1 MGRIGDVLQ
10 LLLPQ
15 IDELGGNRSSDVTP
29 GVSRD
34 ADPAWCGE
42 TFEPCRKV
50 DPMAVDVIR
59 RDDDVTEVDAHAELD
74 PMRLRQFG
82 IPRDHGALHF
92 EGAAHG
98 VDDTAEFDESAVS
111 GALDDPATMLADLRR
126 DDLAPIAQQTPMR
139 AFLVAA
145 HQMRIADDVCDKDR
159 RQPAL
164 EARMTG
170 RSKAPPQLGRQ
181 GRQPLNEDGPAP
193 GQHSGDPGFAYLRP
207 QLLQHDPASFDR
219 RDPPGIIGQKSKS
232 PVRVRRGP
240 GNRPCAQSLSANEP
254 PSAPCSGSPRG
265 QGNKSPTSKS
275 APFGSSA
282 GLYARLGALV
292 KPTSPRE
299 PHCVWRLLGGEVG
312 SGV

>member
-1 MGRIGDVLQ
+1 
-10 LLLPQ
+10 
-15 IDELGGNRSSDVTP
+15 
-29 GVSRD
+29 
-34 ADPAWCGE
+34 
-42 TFEPCRKV
+42 
-50 DPMAVDVIR
+50 
-59 RDDDVTEVDAHAELD
+59 
-74 PMRLRQFG
+74 MRLRLFG

-126 DDLAPIAQQTPMR
+126 DDLAPIAHQAPMC

-145 HQMRIADDVCDKDR
+145 HQMRIADDIRDKHS

-170 RSKAPPQLGRQ
+170 CLKTPPLLGRP
-181 GRQPLNEDGPAP
+181 GHQPLNEDGPAP

-240 GNRPCAQSLSANEP
+240 GNSPCAQIAQRKRTSFSPVLWISQRPRKQVSDIKICTLRFIGGSLREVGRPCQADFPAESALRM
-254 PSAPCSGSPRG
+254 AC
-265 QGNKSPTSKS
+265 
-275 APFGSSA
+275 
-282 GLYARLGALV
+282 
-292 KPTSPRE
+292 
-299 PHCVWRLLGGEVG
+299 LGGKVG
-312 SGV
+312 SGS